1 MVAKKPPPGP
11 DARWWHLG
19 VFDTRGTFRAKRF
32 PAAQAQQFARDGWSF
47 IDSIQWWDTADG
59 VFAERPAHHAPV
71 TLDLSSTRPFPFEAD
86 AITIVGDFDGPLA
99 ELSPRVQLGRAV
111 ERLASTGLSAK
122 LAWEFETI
130 VLAQPAEE
138 LAATGFAAPV
148 GEAPYNRCWSPMTP
162 AAEAPF
168 FADWTAML
176 EAGGIAVN
184 HVCSELG
191 PGCYE
196 LALDPADPV
205 ASADQAAFAK
215 VWTRAFCQRR
225 GLTASFM
232 AQLDNSFPGLGGHP
246 ILSLR
251 KGTKNVTAEG
261 ATLSPSGLH
270 AVGGIL
276 TCLPDLMALVAPTV
290 NSYRRYAPGNWA
302 PRTATWGYGN
312 YTCAVRAV
320 CDDPAS
326 ARLEFRLP
334 GADAAPHLC
343 AAMLIAAAAYGIE
356 NEIEPPEPTGETA
369 RTIVPEEIGPLPR
382 TLLEAADRLAA
393 SGLARKL
400 LGDAFVDHYAA
411 ALVAEDE
418 VFRLHVSAF
427 ERARYLHHV

>member
-1 MVAKKPPPGP
+1 MATG
-11 DARWWHLG
+11 RWWHLG

-32 PAAQAQQFARDGWSF
+32 PAAPAQRFVRDGWSF

-59 VFAERPAHHAPV
+59 LFADRPAHHAPV
-71 TLDLSSTRPFPFEAD
+71 TLDESSMRPFPFEPD
-86 AITIVGDFDGPLA
+86 AVTVVGDFDGALA
-99 ELSPRVQLGRAV
+99 ELSPRTQLARSID
-111 ERLASTGLSAK
+111 RLSATGLTAR

-130 VLAQPAEE
+130 VLTQPAEE
-138 LAATGFAAPV
+138 LAATGFASPV
-148 GEAPYNRCWSPMTP
+148 GAAPYNRCWSPMTP
-162 AAEAPF
+162 AAEASF
-168 FADWTAML
+168 FAEWTAML
-176 EAGGIAVN
+176 EAGGIPVD

-196 LALDPADPV
+196 LALGADTPL

-215 VWTRAFCQRR
+215 VWTRAFCQQR

-232 AQLDNSFPGLGGHP
+232 AQLDNDFPGLGGHP
-246 ILSLR
+246 ILSLHD
-251 KGTKNVTAEG
+251 GETNVTAEG
-261 ATLSPSGLH
+261 PLLGVAARQ

-320 CDDPAS
+320 CDHPDS

-334 GADAAPHLC
+334 GADTAPHLC
-343 AAMLIAAAAYGIE
+343 AAMLIGAAAYGIE
-356 NEIEPPEPTGETA
+356 NAIEPPEPTSETA
-369 RTIVPEEIGPLPR
+369 RTIVPDEIGPLPR
-382 TLLEAADRLAA
+382 TLLEAAERLAS

-400 LGDAFVDHYAA
+400 LGDAFVEHYAA

-418 VFRLHVSAF
+418 VFRRHVSAF